1 MTKRIAAIVFI
12 YLCITFAWVVLGTTL
27 SIRTSTQDNNL
38 KEMVGQVWGKPQRQ
52 RAPSVS
58 YSTPKEVWSEVT
70 NDGKTT
76 REKRTEWKTTPVSLD
91 ASNILVDLNLEHRQ
105 KGLLWYSTYKVGFD
119 GTYRLLND
127 TQESKTY
134 DFNFSLPVQ
143 DAVYDGFKI
152 YQGDQ
157 EIKNVE
163 ITSGNAHIRVPL
175 TPGQT
180 EIVRVV
186 YHSQGMDNWWYN
198 LGGEVSQIRNF
209 SLKMKTDFEDI
220 DFPENSMAATSQIKT
235 PQGRELAWKYSNL
248 LSGVQI
254 GMTMPKK
261 LNPGPWAS
269 KISFAAPVSLFLF
282 FFLLLIFSTLKEIKL
297 HPMHY
302 FFIGAAFFSFHL
314 LLAYLVDHLS
324 IHLAFLICSAVSI
337 FLVVSYM
344 RLVTGNRFAF
354 LEVGVSQ
361 FVYLVLFSYTFF
373 FEGFTGLVITVM
385 CIITLFIVMQMT
397 ARLDWTQVF
406 KK

>member
-180 EIVRVV
+180 EIVRVF

-235 PQGRELAWKYSNL
+235 SQGRELAWKYSNL

-373 FEGFTGLVITVM
+373 FEGFTGLVITLM

-397 ARLDWTQVF
+397 AKLDWTQVF

>member
-397 ARLDWTQVF
+397 AKLDWTQVF

>member
-163 ITSGNAHIRVPL
+163 ITSGNAHVRVPL

-235 PQGRELAWKYSNL
+235 SQGRELAWKYSNL

>member
-163 ITSGNAHIRVPL
+163 ITSGNAHVRVPL

-180 EIVRVV
+180 EIVRVF

-397 ARLDWTQVF
+397 AKLDWTQVF

>member
-12 YLCITFAWVVLGTTL
+12 YLCITFAWVILGTTL
-27 SIRTSTQDNNL
+27 SIRTSTQDSNL
-38 KEMVGQVWGKPQRQ
+38 KGMVGQIWGKPQQQ

-152 YQGDQ
+152 YKGDQ

-163 ITSGNAHIRVPL
+163 ITSGNAHVRVPL

-397 ARLDWTQVF
+397 AKLDWPQVF